1 MIEALYGIHDGD
13 ESVKGRKKERKK
25 RKNERWN
32 ETPTFYFLLL
42 SVDEPFELI
51 SSLLFFSFKND
62 CLKIVRFDPRPV
74 AFLMANALMARKEAR
89 VSFMENTISDKASIN
104 SLTPRHN

>member
-25 RKNERWN
+25 RKKKDENS
-32 ETPTFYFLLL
+32 FYFLLL

-51 SSLLFFSFKND
+51 SSLLFFSLKND
-62 CLKIVRFDPRPV
+62 YLKIVRFDPRSV

>member
-25 RKNERWN
+25 RKKKDG
-32 ETPTFYFLLL
+32 TKTFYFLLL

-51 SSLLFFSFKND
+51 SSLLFFSLKND
-62 CLKIVRFDPRPV
+62 YLKLVRFDPRPV

>member
-25 RKNERWN
+25 RKKKDENS
-32 ETPTFYFLLL
+32 FYFLLL

-51 SSLLFFSFKND
+51 SSLLFFSLKND
-62 CLKIVRFDPRPV
+62 YLKIVRFDPRPV
-74 AFLMANALMARKEAR
+74 GFLMANALMTRKEAR

>member
-25 RKNERWN
+25 RKKKDENS
-32 ETPTFYFLLL
+32 FYFLLL

-62 CLKIVRFDPRPV
+62 YLKIVRFDPRPV

>member
-1 MIEALYGIHDGD
+1 MATNRLKVE
-13 ESVKGRKKERKK
+13 KKKEKKGK
-25 RKNERWN
+25 RKM

-51 SSLLFFSFKND
+51 SSLLFFSLKND
-62 CLKIVRFDPRPV
+62 YLKIVRFDPRPV

>member
-25 RKNERWN
+25 RKKKDENS
-32 ETPTFYFLLL
+32 FYFLLL
-42 SVDEPFELI
+42 SVDLSNLYPRSF
-51 SSLLFFSFKND
+51 FFSLKND
-62 CLKIVRFDPRPV
+62 YLKIVRFDPRPV
-74 AFLMANALMARKEAR
+74 GFLMANALMARKETR

>member
-25 RKNERWN
+25 RKKKDGNS
-32 ETPTFYFLLL
+32 FYFLLL

-51 SSLLFFSFKND
+51 SSLLFFSLKND
-62 CLKIVRFDPRPV
+62 YLKIVRFDPRPV
-74 AFLMANALMARKEAR
+74 AFLMANALMARKETR

>member
-25 RKNERWN
+25 RKKKDGNS
-32 ETPTFYFLLL
+32 FYFLLL

-62 CLKIVRFDPRPV
+62 YLKIVRFDPRPV
-74 AFLMANALMARKEAR
+74 TFLMANTLMGRKEAR